1 MNTEVSTDLPPRVA
15 ETIEKAK
22 TILAQRER
30 ERQLAAIEAE
40 DKRRAEIVESWQ
52 RPLAAIHHATPTWI
66 HQYIVLPTE
75 PYTVYSREAHE
86 TQYTYATIAV
96 QGCNPI
102 AVWVSDTNN
111 VLFEAMQPHLYL
123 EDDDNRWY
131 VQDRTRHGCRAS
143 VWAVKQAGDPDIAIA
158 LFQAH
163 EAYLKRLK
171 LEEIAAKRNDAEPE
185 LYALGEG
192 PDPTDDLPDPIDQA
206 VELLGR
212 FGHDAS
218 VSPSALMASA
228 TIAVAH
234 HVRRIADSLEAK

>member
-1 MNTEVSTDLPPRVA
+1 MNTVSTDLIPEA
-15 ETIEKAK
+15 AQAIEKAK
-22 TILAQRER
+22 VTLAERER
-30 ERQLAAIEAE
+30 ERALAAIEAE
-40 DKRRAEIVESWQ
+40 DKRCAEIVISWQ

-86 TQYTYATIAV
+86 TLYTPATIAV

-111 VLFEAMQPHLYL
+111 VLFEAMQPHLYH
-123 EDDDNRWY
+123 DYDDNRWC

-143 VWAVKQAGDPDIAIA
+143 VWAVKQSGDPDIAIA
-158 LFQAH
+158 LFEAH
-163 EAYLKRLK
+163 EAYLKRLV
-171 LEEIAAKRNDAEPE
+171 LEEGADEHNAEPTE
-185 LYALGEG
+185 SATQQV
-192 PDPTDDLPDPIDQA
+192 PVPDLPDPIDQA

-234 HVRRIADSLEAK
+234 HVRRIADTLEAK